1 MPASYTQKML
11 SFFSNSNDSGLKSFI
26 DSAGLQLRAPIRS
39 KYKPEQTA
47 VFLKESFELLCSH
60 NQEDIS
66 THITPSE
73 RGFILHNIMLD
84 QPFIVDTIR
93 MQLQSIGASNVSGY
107 NIVVQADRN
116 EENNVERVSTPLK
129 RSPSLKSIV
138 RFEVEGSMGKTFEEI
153 QAKVNSS
160 LQLARSMV
168 QDFNEMTSTV
178 SKVVDRFTRTSEREP
193 DQQDVY
199 AECASFLRWLLE
211 DNFVFMAM
219 SFGEKNLGFLSSSVE
234 KYWSADHLLNW
245 TPTQDMISA
254 QKGNIESPVHRLGQ
268 IDELCIYVPT
278 EVGQEREL
286 LRIQGLFTYRA
297 VTQSSRRV
305 PVLRKNL
312 KNLLFQDGCQSGT
325 YRYKGICNVFDSL
338 PTEFLFTTDIKQL
351 AMIIDR
357 VLESEQEQEAR
368 ASIVQMGRTDNA
380 FILTAMP
387 RSHWSEN
394 KRKDLEKVIRT
405 RTGASYC
412 DHGIFAGRYN
422 TMLLHFFATGTH
434 ALSDEEKSDIENELI
449 DICTPWITRLQTSL
463 TDLLSSDEKSFQY
476 VSLYQKAFEPIYKQR
491 RPINEAALDII
502 NLERVRDIN
511 RPIVKLITT
520 NDKLYLRVYQHQN
533 LLLSD
538 MMPVIDNFGF
548 RIVDQFADPVYLPT
562 GQTLTID
569 SFRLASSRNIPSKDI
584 IAQTE
589 SLCEGMEAVF
599 EKKMSSD
606 PMNRLLIQA
615 NLSWKAVDMFRGL
628 YNYARQLSFP
638 FSIQQ
643 TQSIMC
649 SSPENLRLLWKFF
662 SHKFD
667 PKLQGSTDHN
677 LAKEESWDEIR
688 KLSSQAQDRVFR
700 TFHNLIDGMLR
711 TNFYR
716 EDKTEHYLS
725 FKFECSKIQNMPEPR
740 MMVEVYIHHFA
751 MEGIHLRGG
760 KIARGGIRWSDRFDF
775 RKEVLDLVSTQMV
788 KNVLIVPEGA
798 KGGFRMKENIQ
809 DRGQRR
815 ARADELYQILVR
827 GLLDIT
833 DNRVGDDIVTP
844 PNVVLHDP
852 LDPYLVVAA
861 DKGTAHLSD
870 TANKLSISY
879 GFWLGDAFASGGSN
893 GYDHKKV
900 GITARGAWKTT
911 KRHFLERGINPETD
925 TFTAI
930 GIGDPA
936 GDVFGNGVVYLDQ
949 KTLPNKNMKLLAAFN
964 HMHIVLDP
972 DPDPQVSYEERVRLF
987 EAVKGW
993 GAYNTDL
1000 LSEGGGIYS
1009 RASKTIPLSP
1019 QVKKMLGVIT
1029 DELPPEAVIRLIL
1042 RMNVDLLWNGGIGTY
1057 IRSSDESDLDAGDPS
1072 NDLLRIAATDLRAR
1086 IIGEGGNLGFTQN
1099 ARIEFALANGCVNT
1113 DAIDNSGGV
1122 DMSDHEVNLKIL
1134 LNPMVQAGTLSLEDR
1149 NSLLEEMTEEVAQMV
1164 LHNNDTHGRQLSLDV
1179 LRSIDDPMQFSSI
1192 IQWVCTKGNVIRS
1205 ALRLPSDEELIR
1217 RHSVGQGL
1225 SRPEL
1230 AVLAAHV
1237 KMHIFKSLKD
1247 VDTSTIPNFEQQV
1260 QSYFP
1265 QKIQE
1270 KYGSELQTHML
1281 RPSIGFTVILNDI
1294 VGWAGAWLFPGLSDI
1309 TGAQAHEIIYA
1320 WQVAMETIQVQD
1332 LLKEINE
1339 KCTSLDASYYAWTS
1353 ITKPIYSLLTTWL
1366 FSREY
1371 PSQEQQ
1377 KEIRTV
1383 LETLPKYGGKE
1394 FQNRHQNSMNEL
1406 KAHNVPVGLAQ
1417 KIATLSEL
1425 CSANEIVLS
1434 KTKET
1439 SLKNAVVSYYAL
1451 GEASCFLP
1459 IIRLLEDRR
1468 SSGGWDPAAKAILQS
1483 RFLHLQGLLVD
1494 GIDLGPELQIGV
1506 DRLVQRLKIGR
1517 LKSLSEEMDAITADA
1532 GDLASLIVANA
1543 RALSRVKREYS
1554 ASNPHLGTNVGAH

>member
-1 MPASYTQKML
+1 MPASYTQKMIRV
-11 SFFSNSNDSGLKSFI
+11 FSDTNDSGLKSFI
-26 DSAGLQLRAPIRS
+26 DSAGLQLRAPMRTRHA
-39 KYKPEQTA
+39 PEQTA
-47 VFLKESFELLCSH
+47 LFLKESFDLLCAH
-60 NQEDIS
+60 EDNDIS
-66 THITPSE
+66 THITPSD
-73 RGFILHNIMLD
+73 RGFVLHNLMLD

-93 MQLQSIGASNVSGY
+93 IQLQSLGASNISGY

-116 EENNVERVSTPLK
+116 AKNDVERVSNPMK
-129 RSPSLKSIV
+129 QSPSLKSIV
-138 RFEVEGSMGKTFEEI
+138 RFEVEGVMGNTFEDV
-153 QAKVNSS
+153 QTKVNSA
-160 LQLARSMV
+160 LQLARAMV
-168 QDFNEMTSTV
+168 SDFNNMTSTV
-178 SKVVDRFTRTSEREP
+178 SQVIERFTRTSQRTP
-193 DQQDVY
+193 DRQDIY
-199 AECASFLRWLLE
+199 AECGSFLRWLLE
-211 DNFVFMAM
+211 DNFVFMSM
-219 SFGEKNLGFLSSSVE
+219 SFEEKRLGFV
-234 KYWSADHLLNW
+234 SAGLEQHWNTENLINW
-245 TPTQDMISA
+245 TPTQEMIST
-254 QKGNIESPVHRLGQ
+254 QKGDIESPVHRLGQ
-268 IDELCIYVPT
+268 IDELCIYVPSDRGS
-278 EVGQEREL
+278 EMQP

-305 PVLRKNL
+305 PLLRKNL
-312 KNLLFQDGCQSGT
+312 KNLLVQDGCQPGT

-338 PTEFLFTTDIKQL
+338 PTEFLFTTDVKQL
-351 AMIIDR
+351 AQIIDR

-368 ASIVQMGRTDNA
+368 ASIVQVGRSDNA
-380 FILTAMP
+380 FILAAMP
-387 RSHWSEN
+387 RTHWSEN
-394 KRKDLEKVIRT
+394 KRKDLESVIRS

-412 DHGIFAGRYN
+412 DHGVFAGRYN
-422 TMLLHFFATGTH
+422 TMLLHFFATGTR
-434 ALSDEEKSDIENELI
+434 ALNQEEKESIEKELI
-449 DICTPWITRLQTSL
+449 HICTPWNNRLQGAL
-463 TDLLSSDEKSFQY
+463 TEALSSEDKAFQF
-476 VSLYQKAFEPIYKQR
+476 VSLYHKAFEPIFKQR
-491 RPINEAALDII
+491 RPIKEAAFDIVH
-502 NLERVRDIN
+502 LEEVRNIN
-511 RPIVKLITT
+511 RPIVKLIPT
-520 NDKLYLRVYQHQN
+520 DEKLYLRVYQHQN

-548 RIVDQFADPVYLPT
+548 RIIDQFADPVYLPT
-562 GQTLTID
+562 GETLTID
-569 SFRLASSRNIPSKDI
+569 SFRLASLRDTPASDIMSR
-584 IAQTE
+584 AQA
-589 SLCEGMEAVF
+589 LCEGMESVF

-615 NLSWKAVDMFRGL
+615 DLSWKAVDMFRGL
-628 YNYARQLSFP
+628 YNYARQLAFP

-649 SSPENLRLLWKFF
+649 SSPHNVQLLWNFF

-667 PKLQGSTDHN
+667 PSLQDQTDYVQ
-677 LAKEESWDEIR
+677 AKEESWDEIR
-688 KLSSQAQDRVFR
+688 KLTSQSQDRVFR

-716 EDKTEHYLS
+716 EDKVEHYLS
-725 FKFECSKIQNMPEPR
+725 FKFECAKIQNMPEPR
-740 MMVEVYIHHFA
+740 MMVEVYIHHYA

-760 KIARGGIRWSDRFDF
+760 KIARGGIRWSDRSDF

-798 KGGFRMKENIQ
+798 KGGFRMKEDIQ

-833 DNRVGDDIVTP
+833 DNRVGKEIVTP

-911 KRHFLERGINPETD
+911 KRHFLERGVNPETD
-925 TFTAI
+925 VFTAI

-949 KTLPNKNMKLLAAFN
+949 KTLPNKHMKLLAAFN

-972 DPDPQVSYEERVRLF
+972 EPNTEVSYNERVRLF
-987 EAVKGW
+987 EAVQGW
-993 GAYNTDL
+993 GGYNTEL

-1009 RASKTIPLSP
+1009 RASKTIPLSQ

-1057 IRSSDESDLDAGDPS
+1057 IRSSDESDLDAGDPG

-1099 ARIEFALANGCVNT
+1099 ARIEFALSNGCINT

-1134 LNPMVQAGTLSLEDR
+1134 LNPMVQEGTLSLDNR
-1149 NSLLEEMTEEVAQMV
+1149 NTLLEEMTEEVAQMV

-1179 LRSIDDPMQFSSI
+1179 LRSVDDPMQFSSI
-1192 IQWVCTKGNVIRS
+1192 IQWVCTKGHVTRS

-1247 VDTSTIPNFEQQV
+1247 VDTSTLPNFSEKV
-1260 QSYFP
+1260 RSYFP

-1270 KYGSELQTHML
+1270 RYEDELQKHML
-1281 RPSIGFTVILNDI
+1281 HSSIGFTVILNDI

-1320 WQVAMETIQVQD
+1320 WQIAMETIEVD
-1332 LLKEINE
+1332 TLLKEIE
-1339 KCTSLDASYYAWTS
+1339 TQCDTLDSAYHAWTS

-1366 FSREY
+1366 FSRNY
-1371 PSQEQQ
+1371 PNIEQQ
-1377 KEIRTV
+1377 KSIRTV
-1383 LETLPKYGGKE
+1383 LGMLPQHGGKD
-1394 FQNRHQNSMNEL
+1394 FQNRHQNTINEL
-1406 KAHNVPVGLAQ
+1406 KTHDVPAGLAQ
-1417 KIATLSEL
+1417 KIATLSEI

-1434 KTKET
+1434 RSDHS
-1439 SLKNAVVSYYAL
+1439 SLQNAVVSYYAL

-1459 IIRLLEDRR
+1459 IIRLLENRR

-1483 RFLHLQGLLVD
+1483 SFLHLQGQLME
-1494 GIDLGPELQIGV
+1494 GIDLGPELPIGV

-1517 LKSLSEEMDAITADA
+1517 LQSLSEELDSITADA

-1554 ASNPHLGTNVGAH
+1554 ATSPHIGTK